1 MVRGALDRIAGLKG
15 SPKGNP
21 PPAAR
26 VSPGG
31 NSGAKASSPLG
42 STQKIR
48 TGPGAKNVPPP
59 LGEDEVEGLRRD
71 LEDLLKELILLTTED
86 WADERLKQLQ
96 NAGETPATAKFF
108 SDKLRLTATEKKMF
122 GKMVSRIYAKYLGVD
137 FAYSDEIFTA
147 ALAIGYYLR
156 NREGNAMIKKIA
168 DRSIIP
174 KGTVERAGLQAKPNP
189 DHRLNGSGEEHARG
203 AVHQAPPGKI

>member
-1 MVRGALDRIAGLKG
+1 MPDAPLISAGTSPGPLPPENVGMVRGALDRIAGLKG

-122 GKMVSRIYAKYLGVD
+122 GKMVSRIY
-137 FAYSDEIFTA
+137 
-147 ALAIGYYLR
+147 
-156 NREGNAMIKKIA
+156 
-168 DRSIIP
+168 
-174 KGTVERAGLQAKPNP
+174 
-189 DHRLNGSGEEHARG
+189 
-203 AVHQAPPGKI
+203 